1 MLFRVERIVSLI
13 WNDWG
18 VLSLHEL
25 AWRFLDAL
33 NLEMVTTAKGFQNSL
48 TLPELLEKVE
58 QKAHCHNHDQ
68 SISNDD
74 LSKIK
79 TTLSCMNTLLIIWF

>member
-1 MLFRVERIVSLI
+1 MF
-13 WNDWG
+13 
-18 VLSLHEL
+18 SLHEL
-25 AWRFLDAL
+25 ARRLLDAL
-33 NLEMVTTAKGFQNSL
+33 NLEMVATTKGFQNSL

-58 QKAHCHNHDQ
+58 QKAHRHNHDQ

-79 TTLSCMNTLLIIWF
+79 TTLSCMNTLLII

>member
-1 MLFRVERIVSLI
+1 MERLRCSHYMNWLGDF
-13 WNDWG
+13 WT
-18 VLSLHEL
+18 
-25 AWRFLDAL
+25 L
-33 NLEMVTTAKGFQNSL
+33 NLEMVTTTKGFQNSL
-48 TLPELLEKVE
+48 TLLELLEKVE

-79 TTLSCMNTLLIIWF
+79 TTLSCMNTLLII

>member
-1 MLFRVERIVSLI
+1 MQASYGTIEVF
-13 WNDWG
+13 
-18 VLSLHEL
+18 SLHEL
-25 AWRFLDAL
+25 ARRFLDAL
-33 NLEMVTTAKGFQNSL
+33 NLKMVATTKGFQNSL
-48 TLPELLEKVE
+48 TLLELLEKVK

-79 TTLSCMNTLLIIWF
+79 TTLSCMNTLLII

>member
-1 MLFRVERIVSLI
+1 M
-13 WNDWG
+13 
-18 VLSLHEL
+18 
-25 AWRFLDAL
+25 DAL
-33 NLEMVTTAKGFQNSL
+33 NLEMVTAAKGFQNSL

-74 LSKIK
+74 LSKIIP
-79 TTLSCMNTLLIIWF
+79 TLYCMNTLLII

>member
-1 MLFRVERIVSLI
+1 M
-13 WNDWG
+13 
-18 VLSLHEL
+18 
-25 AWRFLDAL
+25 DAL
-33 NLEMVTTAKGFQNSL
+33 NLEMVATTKGFQNSL

-79 TTLSCMNTLLIIWF
+79 TTLSCMNTLLII

>member
-1 MLFRVERIVSLI
+1 MF
-13 WNDWG
+13 
-18 VLSLHEL
+18 SLHEL
-25 AWRFLDAL
+25 ARRLLDAL
-33 NLEMVTTAKGFQNSL
+33 NLEMVATTKGFQNSL

-58 QKAHCHNHDQ
+58 QKAHSHNDQ

-79 TTLSCMNTLLIIWF
+79 TTLSCMNTLLII